1 MKEFEHI
8 NATSIN
14 ETLSL
19 IKEEPDTSIIA
30 GGTDLLPRMKI
41 RLTTPKRLVNIKTVP
56 NINQISFDEVSGLRI
71 GVLALLDDIEK
82 NAIIQKN
89 ILFYLNVLVRSQF
102 LRSEIWEQ

>member
-30 GGTDLLPRMKI
+30 GGTDLLPRM
-41 RLTTPKRLVNIKTVP
+41 
-56 NINQISFDEVSGLRI
+56 
-71 GVLALLDDIEK
+71 
-82 NAIIQKN
+82 
-89 ILFYLNVLVRSQF
+89 
-102 LRSEIWEQ
+102 